1 MLQERRRYWGESQHD
16 LAYLWGAPRPS
27 HLFGLYDVSQ
37 VPIREDPAVERGR
50 HVAGWFLTIL
60 GQAEAPPPCCPGPP
74 TLTAAPGKW
83 TARQKTVGCPGV
95 SRGSSSGLQPPVEQ
109 RAVSKTP
116 CPSMEAAA
124 AAAMQGP
131 QPSEYQAL

>member
-60 GQAEAPPPCCPGPP
+60 GQAEAPPPLLPRAPHTHCSPWQVDS
-74 TLTAAPGKW
+74 AAKD
-83 TARQKTVGCPGV
+83 C
-95 SRGSSSGLQPPVEQ
+95 GLPRSFPW
-109 RAVSKTP
+109 
-116 CPSMEAAA
+116 
-124 AAAMQGP
+124 
-131 QPSEYQAL
+131 